1 MCFLNLKNIVTM
13 YLANYLKTMSRY
25 ISGIPELSS
34 VGRAK
39 DCSSLGHWFE
49 PGSSEILNIIIHN
62 YYI

>member
-49 PGSSEILNIIIHN
+49 PGSSD
-62 YYI
+62 